1 MMTHQAPTLLAAQLR
16 SATRTLHAEVERAGI
31 MPGLLRGEL
40 PLPVYVALLRNL
52 HSIYATLEPL
62 LTGLAH
68 DPRIGPFC
76 RAEIFRAPALER
88 DLTAL
93 SSERGWLELPVQ
105 DPTRAYVGRLLSTA
119 KDDPVRLVAH
129 AYVRYL
135 GDLNGGQLLAR
146 TVSRL
151 TEGLTTPCVAF
162 YDFGGKV
169 AAANHARDFRD
180 ALDSVSLTGTEVTS
194 VVDEA
199 MWAFKQHG
207 LIFEALMAPSFCAS
221 QVLSA

>member
-1 MMTHQAPTLLAAQLR
+1 MMTHQAPALLAAQLR

-40 PLPVYVALLRNL
+40 PVPVYVALLRNL
-52 HSIYATLEPL
+52 HAIYATLEQA
-62 LTGLAH
+62 LTGLTH
-68 DPRIGPFC
+68 DPRTEPFC
-76 RAEIFRAPALER
+76 RTELFRRTALET
-88 DLTAL
+88 DLAAL
-93 SSERGWLELPVQ
+93 SPGHNWLELPVQ
-105 DPTRAYVGRLLSTA
+105 EATKTYVARLLSAA

-151 TEGLTTPCVAF
+151 TEHVRASCVAF
-162 YDFGGKV
+162 YDFGGN
-169 AAANHARDFRD
+169 AAAARHARDFRD
-180 ALDSVSLTGTEVTS
+180 ALDALPLSDAEIAA

-199 MWAFKQHG
+199 RWAFKQHG
-207 LIFEALMAPSFCAS
+207 LIFQALMAP
-221 QVLSA
+221 

>member
-1 MMTHQAPTLLAAQLR
+1 MTTHQAPTLLAAQLR

-40 PLPVYVALLRNL
+40 PVPVYAALLRNL
-52 HSIYATLEPL
+52 HAIYATLEPA
-62 LTGLAH
+62 LTRLAN

-76 RAEIFRAPALER
+76 RAEIFRQPALEN

-93 SSERGWLELPVQ
+93 SPTHNWLDLPVQ
-105 DPTRAYVGRLLSTA
+105 DATQAYVARLIRAESH
-119 KDDPVRLVAH
+119 DPVRLVAH

-151 TEGLTTPCVAF
+151 TEQLNASCVAF
-162 YDFGGKV
+162 YDFGGQA
-169 AAANHARDFRD
+169 AAANLARDLRQ
-180 ALDSVSLTGTEVTS
+180 ALDSLPLSDAEVAV

-207 LIFEALMAPSFCAS
+207 LIFEALMAP
-221 QVLSA
+221 